1 MDTVLDRLEGSIED
15 NIELE
20 NDLGIDAESYGI
32 QELQNRYELFDNIKN
47 EAFRLDNEH
56 ELTEEQKER
65 IDKITD
71 TAYDKANQFNLIV
84 ERKRQE
90 YFELGKRRIEINR
103 QIKRLESVIEKDS
116 NIVNVQV
123 AEGYEKPESLAKLQ
137 EEARNRMEENEMSL
151 NDLRAEKTNIIQ
163 KMRDLQ
169 FGERPK
175 AKDIDKVEELNSE
188 EEKSIENDND
198 LDNEIIPEA
207 EEQVIEETLDGQDSN
222 SDNSGES
229 SSEEP
234 DEIEEPIEPLQPVNE
249 EVEEQEE
256 EKEED
261 KKEDKEKDK
270 SKEEPEEEENIE
282 LDDEPVIPNVKSNK
296 PKITWKTILHVAAG
310 IGIGAAVF
318 FTAGPLGVGVMS
330 LAGGLANKFLK
341 QRRNEI
347 ARLNS
352 LGISTKINTVVEPRP
367 GIKGL
372 VDRVKNKFRT
382 EEGLRDMSWMIN
394 SAIITGTSLTVAS
407 TVNNLIQVRNTA
419 VPSVESTP
427 QTNTPS
433 VEPKVT
439 PEPTPLKATPK
450 PVVEQS
456 ISQYDGIRIGEGVGD
471 YNVSVGHISS
481 DRAVMGLDTKP
492 LLSQYVNKDSIFGR
506 FASVNPDGSI
516 GQVINTNG
524 LSIEEFCA
532 TNGIDPS
539 RVAVSVMDKAGT
551 DQAWISASEL
561 VSGMGGPTL

>member
-1 MDTVLDRLEGSIED
+1 MDTVLDRLERSIED

-71 TAYDKANQFNLIV
+71 TAYDKANQFNLIA

-103 QIKRLESVIEKDS
+103 QIKRLESAIEKDS

-151 NDLRAEKTNIIQ
+151 NDLKAEKTNIIQ

-188 EEKSIENDND
+188 EEKSVENDNHI
-198 LDNEIIPEA
+198 DNEIIPEA
-207 EEQVIEETLDGQDSN
+207 EEQAIEETLDGQDSN

-256 EKEED
+256 DKEE
-261 KKEDKEKDK
+261 DK

-407 TVNNLIQVRNTA
+407 TVNNLIQARNTA

>member
-1 MDTVLDRLEGSIED
+1 MDTVLDRLERSIED

-20 NDLGIDAESYGI
+20 NDLGIDVESYGI

-71 TAYDKANQFNLIV
+71 TAYDKANQFNLIA

-103 QIKRLESVIEKDS
+103 QIKRLESAIEKDS

-151 NDLRAEKTNIIQ
+151 NDLKAEKTNIIQ

-175 AKDIDKVEELNSE
+175 VKDIDKIEELNPE

-198 LDNEIIPEA
+198 LDNEIIPET

-229 SSEEP
+229 FSEEP

-256 EKEED
+256 DKEE
-261 KKEDKEKDK
+261 DK

-407 TVNNLIQVRNTA
+407 TVNNLIQARNTA

>member
-71 TAYDKANQFNLIV
+71 TAYDKANQFNLIA

-103 QIKRLESVIEKDS
+103 QIKRLESAIEKDS

-151 NDLRAEKTNIIQ
+151 NDLMAEKTNIIQ
-163 KMRDLQ
+163 KMRELQ

-175 AKDIDKVEELNSE
+175 AKDIDKIEELNSE
-188 EEKSIENDND
+188 EEKSIEKDND
-198 LDNEIIPEA
+198 IDNEIIPEA
-207 EEQVIEETLDGQDSN
+207 EEQAIEETLDGQDSN

-229 SSEEP
+229 SLEEP

-261 KKEDKEKDK
+261 KEEDK

-407 TVNNLIQVRNTA
+407 TVNNLIQARNTA

>member
-1 MDTVLDRLEGSIED
+1 MDTVLDRLERSIED

-20 NDLGIDAESYGI
+20 NDLGIDVESYGI

-47 EAFRLDNEH
+47 EAFRLDNEN
-56 ELTEEQKER
+56 ELSDSQKER

-71 TAYDKANQFNLIV
+71 IAYDKANQFNLIA

-90 YFELGKRRIEINR
+90 YLELGKRRIEINR
-103 QIKRLESVIEKDS
+103 QIKRLESAIEKDS

-137 EEARNRMEENEMSL
+137 EEAKKRMEENEMSL
-151 NDLRAEKTNIIQ
+151 NDLMTEKTNIIQ
-163 KMRDLQ
+163 RMRDLQ

-175 AKDIDKVEELNSE
+175 AKDIDKIEELNNE
-188 EEKSIENDND
+188 EEKSIENNND
-198 LDNEIIPEA
+198 LDNELGEVVPEV
-207 EEQVIEETLDGQDSN
+207 EEQAIEETINGQDSN
-222 SDNSGES
+222 GDNSGES
-229 SSEEP
+229 SSTENEEV
-234 DEIEEPIEPLQPVNE
+234 EETIEPLPPVNE

-256 EKEED
+256 NKEED
-261 KKEDKEKDK
+261 K
-270 SKEEPEEEENIE
+270 SKEEEENIE
-282 LDDEPVIPNVKSNK
+282 LDDEPVMPNVKSNK
-296 PKITWKTILHVAAG
+296 PKITWKTVLHVAAG

-394 SAIITGTSLTVAS
+394 SAIITGTTLTVAS
-407 TVNNLIQVRNTA
+407 TVNNLIQARNAA
-419 VPSVESTP
+419 VPSTQPTP

-439 PEPTPLKATPK
+439 PEPTPLKATPE
-450 PVVEQS
+450 PVVQQPV
-456 ISQYDGIRIGEGVGD
+456 SQYDGIRIGEGVGD

-481 DRAVMGLDTKP
+481 DRAVMGLDSKP

-539 RVAVSVMDKAGT
+539 RVAVSVMDKAGA

>member
-1 MDTVLDRLEGSIED
+1 MDTVLDRLERSIED

-71 TAYDKANQFNLIV
+71 TAYDKANQFNIIA

-103 QIKRLESVIEKDS
+103 QIKRLESAIEKDS

-175 AKDIDKVEELNSE
+175 AKDIDKIEELNPE
-188 EEKSIENDND
+188 EEKSMENDND
-198 LDNEIIPEA
+198 LDNEIIPET

-229 SSEEP
+229 FSEEP

-256 EKEED
+256 DKEE
-261 KKEDKEKDK
+261 DK

-282 LDDEPVIPNVKSNK
+282 LDDEPVMPNVKSNK

-382 EEGLRDMSWMIN
+382 EEELRDMSWMIN

-407 TVNNLIQVRNTA
+407 TINNLIQARNAA

>member
-1 MDTVLDRLEGSIED
+1 MDTVLDRLERSIED

-71 TAYDKANQFNLIV
+71 TAYDKANQFNLIA

-103 QIKRLESVIEKDS
+103 QIKRLESAIEKDS

-151 NDLRAEKTNIIQ
+151 NNLRAEKTNIIQ

-175 AKDIDKVEELNSE
+175 AKDIDKVEELNPE
-188 EEKSIENDND
+188 EENSIEKDND
-198 LDNEIIPEA
+198 IDNEIIPEA
-207 EEQVIEETLDGQDSN
+207 EEQAIEETLDGQDSN

-256 EKEED
+256 
-261 KKEDKEKDK
+261 DKEKDKEEDK

-282 LDDEPVIPNVKSNK
+282 LDDEPVMPNVKSNK
-296 PKITWKTILHVAAG
+296 PKITWKTILHVVAG

-394 SAIITGTSLTVAS
+394 SAIITGTSLTVTS
-407 TVNNLIQVRNTA
+407 TVNNLIQARNAA

-439 PEPTPLKATPK
+439 SEPTPLKATPK

>member
-1 MDTVLDRLEGSIED
+1 MDTVLDRLERSIED

-56 ELTEEQKER
+56 KLTEEQKER

-71 TAYDKANQFNLIV
+71 TAYDKANQFNLIA

-103 QIKRLESVIEKDS
+103 QIKRLENAIEKDS

-137 EEARNRMEENEMSL
+137 EEARSRMEENEMSL
-151 NDLRAEKTNIIQ
+151 NDLKAEKTNIIQ

-207 EEQVIEETLDGQDSN
+207 EEQAIEETLDGQDSN

-229 SSEEP
+229 SLEEP

-256 EKEED
+256 DKEE
-261 KKEDKEKDK
+261 DK

-282 LDDEPVIPNVKSNK
+282 LDDEPVMPNVKSNK

-407 TVNNLIQVRNTA
+407 TINNLIQARNAA

-439 PEPTPLKATPK
+439 LEPTPLKATPK

>member
-1 MDTVLDRLEGSIED
+1 MDTVLDRLERSIED

-56 ELTEEQKER
+56 ELMEEQKER

-71 TAYDKANQFNLIV
+71 TAYDKANQFNLIA

-103 QIKRLESVIEKDS
+103 QIKRLESAIEKDS

-137 EEARNRMEENEMSL
+137 EEARNRMKENEMSL

-175 AKDIDKVEELNSE
+175 AKDIDKVEELNPE

-198 LDNEIIPEA
+198 IDNEIIPEA

-229 SSEEP
+229 SSEES
-234 DEIEEPIEPLQPVNE
+234 DEIEESIEPLQPVNE
-249 EVEEQEE
+249 EVEEQE
-256 EKEED
+256 
-261 KKEDKEKDK
+261 KD
-270 SKEEPEEEENIE
+270 KEEPEEEENIE
-282 LDDEPVIPNVKSNK
+282 LDDEPVMPNVKSNK

-382 EEGLRDMSWMIN
+382 EEGIRDMSWMIN

-407 TVNNLIQVRNTA
+407 TVNNLIQARNTA

-439 PEPTPLKATPK
+439 PEPTPLKATPE

>member
-1 MDTVLDRLEGSIED
+1 MDTVLDRLERSIED

-71 TAYDKANQFNLIV
+71 TAYDKANQFNLIA

-103 QIKRLESVIEKDS
+103 QIKRLESAIEKDS

-137 EEARNRMEENEMSL
+137 EEARNKMEENEMSL
-151 NDLRAEKTNIIQ
+151 NDLKAEKTNIIQ

-175 AKDIDKVEELNSE
+175 VKDIDKIEELNSE
-188 EEKSIENDND
+188 EEKSMENDND

-256 EKEED
+256 DKEE
-261 KKEDKEKDK
+261 DK

-282 LDDEPVIPNVKSNK
+282 LDDEPVMPNVKSNK

-407 TVNNLIQVRNTA
+407 TVNNLIQARNAA

-439 PEPTPLKATPK
+439 SEPTPLKATPK

>member
-71 TAYDKANQFNLIV
+71 TAYDKANQFNLIA

-103 QIKRLESVIEKDS
+103 QIKRLESAIEKDR

-151 NDLRAEKTNIIQ
+151 NDLKAEKTNIIQ

-188 EEKSIENDND
+188 EEKSMENDND

-207 EEQVIEETLDGQDSN
+207 EEQAIEETLEGQDSN

-234 DEIEEPIEPLQPVNE
+234 VEIEEPIEPLQPVNE

-256 EKEED
+256 DKE
-261 KKEDKEKDK
+261 EDKEKDK

-282 LDDEPVIPNVKSNK
+282 LDDEPVMPNVKSNK

-407 TVNNLIQVRNTA
+407 TVNNLIQARNTA

-433 VEPKVT
+433 VEPKVA

>member
-1 MDTVLDRLEGSIED
+1 MDTVLDRLERSIED

-65 IDKITD
+65 IDK
-71 TAYDKANQFNLIV
+71 AYDKANQFNLIA

-103 QIKRLESVIEKDS
+103 QIKRLESAIEKDS

-151 NDLRAEKTNIIQ
+151 NDLMAEKTNIIQ

-175 AKDIDKVEELNSE
+175 AKDIDKIEELNPE
-188 EEKSIENDND
+188 EEKSMENDND

-229 SSEEP
+229 FSEEP

-261 KKEDKEKDK
+261 KEEDK

-282 LDDEPVIPNVKSNK
+282 LDDEPVMPNVKSNK

-352 LGISTKINTVVEPRP
+352 LGISSKINTVVEPRP

-407 TVNNLIQVRNTA
+407 TVNNLIQARNTA

-439 PEPTPLKATPK
+439 PEPTPLKATPE

>member
-56 ELTEEQKER
+56 ELTEGQKER

-71 TAYDKANQFNLIV
+71 TAYDKANQFNLIA

-103 QIKRLESVIEKDS
+103 QIKRLESAIEKDS

-163 KMRDLQ
+163 KMRELQ

-188 EEKSIENDND
+188 EEKSMENDND

-207 EEQVIEETLDGQDSN
+207 EEQAIEETLEGQDSN

-234 DEIEEPIEPLQPVNE
+234 VEIEEPIEPLQPVNE

-261 KKEDKEKDK
+261 KEEDK

-407 TVNNLIQVRNTA
+407 TINNLIQARNAA

-433 VEPKVT
+433 VEQKVT

>member
-1 MDTVLDRLEGSIED
+1 MDTVLDRLERSIED

-71 TAYDKANQFNLIV
+71 TAYDKANQFNLIA

-103 QIKRLESVIEKDS
+103 QIKRLESAIEKDS

-151 NDLRAEKTNIIQ
+151 NDLMAEKTNIIQ

-175 AKDIDKVEELNSE
+175 AKDIDKIEELNPE
-188 EEKSIENDND
+188 EEKSMENDND
-198 LDNEIIPEA
+198 LDNEIIPET

-229 SSEEP
+229 FSEEP

-256 EKEED
+256 DKEE
-261 KKEDKEKDK
+261 DK

-282 LDDEPVIPNVKSNK
+282 LDDEPVMPNVKSNK

-407 TVNNLIQVRNTA
+407 TINNLIQARNAA

>member
-71 TAYDKANQFNLIV
+71 TAYDKANQFNLIA

-103 QIKRLESVIEKDS
+103 QIKRLESAIEKDS

-137 EEARNRMEENEMSL
+137 EEVRNRMEENEMSL

-163 KMRDLQ
+163 KMRELQ

-188 EEKSIENDND
+188 EEKSMENDND

-207 EEQVIEETLDGQDSN
+207 EEQAIEETLEGQDSN

-234 DEIEEPIEPLQPVNE
+234 VEIEEPIEPLQPVNE

-261 KKEDKEKDK
+261 KEEDK

-407 TVNNLIQVRNTA
+407 TINNLIQARNAA

-433 VEPKVT
+433 VEQKVT

>member
-1 MDTVLDRLEGSIED
+1 MDTVLDRLERSIED

-71 TAYDKANQFNLIV
+71 TAYDKANQFNLIA

-103 QIKRLESVIEKDS
+103 QIKRLESAIEKDS

-137 EEARNRMEENEMSL
+137 EEARNRMKENEMSL

-175 AKDIDKVEELNSE
+175 AKDIDKVEELNPE

-198 LDNEIIPEA
+198 IDNEIIPEA

-229 SSEEP
+229 SSEES
-234 DEIEEPIEPLQPVNE
+234 DEIEESIEPLQPVNE

-256 EKEED
+256 DKEKDKEED
-261 KKEDKEKDK
+261 KEEGK

-282 LDDEPVIPNVKSNK
+282 LDDEPVMPNVKSNK

-382 EEGLRDMSWMIN
+382 EEGIRDMSWMIN

-407 TVNNLIQVRNTA
+407 TVNNLIQARNTA
-419 VPSVESTP
+419 VPSVESIP

-439 PEPTPLKATPK
+439 PEPTPLKATPE

>member
-1 MDTVLDRLEGSIED
+1 MDTVLDRLERSIED

-71 TAYDKANQFNLIV
+71 TAYDKANQFNLIA

-103 QIKRLESVIEKDS
+103 QIKRLESAIEKDS

-137 EEARNRMEENEMSL
+137 EEVRNRMEENEMSL

-163 KMRDLQ
+163 KMRELQ

-188 EEKSIENDND
+188 EEKSMENDND

-207 EEQVIEETLDGQDSN
+207 EEQAIEETLEGQDSN

-234 DEIEEPIEPLQPVNE
+234 VEIEESIEPLQPVNE

-261 KKEDKEKDK
+261 KEEDK

-407 TVNNLIQVRNTA
+407 TINNLIQARNAA

-433 VEPKVT
+433 VEQKVT

>member
-1 MDTVLDRLEGSIED
+1 MDTVLDRLERSIED

-71 TAYDKANQFNLIV
+71 TAYDKANQFNLIA

-103 QIKRLESVIEKDS
+103 QIKRLESAIEKDS

-151 NDLRAEKTNIIQ
+151 NDLMAEKTNIIQ

-175 AKDIDKVEELNSE
+175 AKDIDKIEELNPE
-188 EEKSIENDND
+188 EEKSMENDND
-198 LDNEIIPEA
+198 LDNEIIPET

-229 SSEEP
+229 FSEEP

-256 EKEED
+256 DKEE
-261 KKEDKEKDK
+261 DK

-282 LDDEPVIPNVKSNK
+282 LDDEPVMPNVKSNK

-407 TVNNLIQVRNTA
+407 TVNNLIQARNTA

>member
-1 MDTVLDRLEGSIED
+1 MDTVLDRLERSIED

-71 TAYDKANQFNLIV
+71 TAYDKANQFNLIA

-103 QIKRLESVIEKDS
+103 QIKRLESAIEKDS

-151 NDLRAEKTNIIQ
+151 NDLMAEKTNIIQ

-175 AKDIDKVEELNSE
+175 AKDIDKIEELNPE
-188 EEKSIENDND
+188 EEKSMENDND
-198 LDNEIIPEA
+198 LDNEIIPET

-229 SSEEP
+229 FSEEP

-256 EKEED
+256 DKEE
-261 KKEDKEKDK
+261 DK

-318 FTAGPLGVGVMS
+318 FTAGPLGVGIMS

-407 TVNNLIQVRNTA
+407 TVNNLIQARNAA

-439 PEPTPLKATPK
+439 SEPTPLKATPK